1 MELALLCPTP
11 ALQKSAG
18 VELNTNLWFVRGG
31 LIRKYTHRLSQVFL
45 DAIHHVEQNKCSVN
59 SSFEARFH
67 DDNGFETV
75 LEHVQRTQFL
85 KTNVPKTL
93 VEEIGGYCLKG
104 EPSKL
109 PFLNNQK
116 M

>member
-18 VELNTNLWFVRGG
+18 MELNTNLWFVRGG

-59 SSFEARFH
+59 SSFEGHFFN
-67 DDNGFETV
+67 DDGFETA
-75 LEHVQRTQFL
+75 LEHVKRTQFL

-104 EPSKL
+104 EFSKL
-109 PFLNNQK
+109 LFF
-116 M
+116 